1 MNERSPSP
9 ATSSRATLVLS
20 IYALPLQEMALG
32 REAAWLSG
40 MGVAHGPVGTS
51 ASTQGRWPVRPRV
64 LCRSEGALLKLRV
77 ENIRKLL
84 GHACTHYADLQRACT
99 PSAIRSYPSY
109 ALHTNSACT
118 LAHGAIAAGTR
129 GEASTDSVRWHRSYE
144 LRDICRAMQ
153 NPCALAAHL
162 APRRLLG
169 RRPGLQPRGADTSGR
184 GQFHFPRPWRPTVIV
199 AESTLRSN
207 A

>member
-1 MNERSPSP
+1 MGWVWLMDQLARRQVHRVDGQCVHACSAE
-9 ATSSRATLVLS
+9 AKVHCSSYVW
-20 IYALPLQEMALG
+20 Q
-32 REAAWLSG
+32 
-40 MGVAHGPVGTS
+40 
-51 ASTQGRWPVRPRV
+51 
-64 LCRSEGALLKLRV
+64 
-77 ENIRKLL
+77 NIRKLL
-84 GHACTHYADLQRACT
+84 GHACTHDADLQRACT
-99 PSAIRSYPSY
+99 PSATRSNPSY

-184 GQFHFPRPWRPTVIV
+184 GQFHLPRPWRPTVIV